1 MEIEMLS
8 RFWMLILGGGA
19 LAGAMCGTPVQPA
32 RAQFGIS
39 IGGFPVGI
47 HVGRGYRGR
56 YGRSGRQRQPKDD
69 AQAQNVEARSPKEDK
84 VAASKGAPSS
94 KDQMDVLRWKV
105 ASTAVTAAVGSTKDL
120 FEVGQTTSNEADRD
134 YTAKIAAIID
144 RFDEEQNKAKNN
156 EAGDISM
163 TAIEQ
168 SLEKAFKNAKLDVYG
183 RFAGESWASDR
194 MRKMILDLADAELS
208 RLFRGNTKGTAPMSA
223 LDALIQRAGESVYR
237 RIFETSELLA
247 ANRSAALLMQRLY
260 QTHGKL
266 VDKDK
271 EKGSKDGTAQKDD
284 DDDDVME
291 SADGIISRAALGVI
305 RPYETAMRRSD
316 NAYVYC
322 YRAQR
327 IVFDCLSEQI
337 VQTTSS
343 ETGRAEKSVI
353 EYKITEASEKICS
366 KWLLAQF
373 GKPTGD
379 LESQQPYP
387 LRAVWSN
394 GKLKDNPAMYN
405 NSLGT
410 F

>member
-8 RFWMLILGGGA
+8 RFSILILGGAA
-19 LAGAMCGTPVQPA
+19 LTAAMCVTPVQPA

-39 IGGFPVGI
+39 IGGFPMGI
-47 HVGRGYRGR
+47 HFGRGYRGGR
-56 YGRSGRQRQPKDD
+56 YGRRHRGPKDD
-69 AQAQNVEARSPKEDK
+69 SQAQNVEARAPKEDK
-84 VAASKGAPSS
+84 VSASKGAPNS
-94 KDQMDVLRWKV
+94 KQQMDALRYMV

-134 YTAKIAAIID
+134 YTAKIAVIID
-144 RFDEEQNKAKNN
+144 RFDEEQTKANNN

-163 TAIEQ
+163 SAIEQ
-168 SLEKAFKNAKLDVYG
+168 SLEKAFKNSKLDIYG
-183 RFAGESWASDR
+183 RFAGESWTSDR

-208 RLFRGNTKGTAPMSA
+208 RLFRGNTKGTVPMSA

-247 ANRSAALLMQRLY
+247 ANRSAALFMQRLY

-266 VDKDK
+266 VDTDK
-271 EKGSKDGTAQKDD
+271 KKDGAAVDD
-284 DDDDVME
+284 DGDDVME

-316 NAYVYC
+316 NAYVYR

-343 ETGRAEKSVI
+343 ETGRADKSVI
-353 EYKITEASEKICS
+353 EHKIAEASENICS

-379 LESQQPYP
+379 LEFQQPYP

>member
-1 MEIEMLS
+1 M
-8 RFWMLILGGGA
+8 GAAA
-19 LAGAMCGTPVQPA
+19 LAAAMCVTPVQPA

-39 IGGFPVGI
+39 IGGFPIGV
-47 HVGRGYRGR
+47 HFGRGYRGGR
-56 YGRSGRQRQPKDD
+56 YGRRHRGPKDD
-69 AQAQNVEARSPKEDK
+69 SQSQNVEARAPKEDK

-94 KDQMDVLRWKV
+94 KQQMDVLRVLV
-105 ASTAVTAAVGSTKDL
+105 ASTAVSSAVGSTKDL

-134 YTAKIAAIID
+134 YTAKIAAIIT
-144 RFDEEQNKAKNN
+144 RFNEEQENANNN

-183 RFAGESWASDR
+183 RFAGESWTSDR

-247 ANRSAALLMQRLY
+247 ANRSAALFMQRLY
-260 QTHGKL
+260 QTHGKM
-266 VDKDK
+266 VKDK
-271 EKGSKDGTAQKDD
+271 KERSKDGAAQKGEY

-316 NAYVYC
+316 NAYVYR

-353 EYKITEASEKICS
+353 EHKITAASNDICS

-373 GKPTGD
+373 GAPTGE
-379 LESQQPYP
+379 LQSQQPYP

>member
-1 MEIEMLS
+1 MRS
-8 RFWMLILGGGA
+8 RFWMLICGGA
-19 LAGAMCGTPVQPA
+19 ALAAALSVTPVQPA

-39 IGGFPVGI
+39 VGGFPIGI
-47 HVGRGYRGR
+47 HFGRGYRGGR
-56 YGRSGRQRQPKDD
+56 YGRSGRTRQPKDD
-69 AQAQNVEARSPKEDK
+69 SQSQNVEAPSPKEDK
-84 VAASKGAPSS
+84 VAASRGAPSS
-94 KDQMDVLRWKV
+94 AEQMNALRWKV
-105 ASTAVTAAVGSTKDL
+105 ASTAASAAVGSTKDL
-120 FEVGQTTSNEADRD
+120 FEVGQTSSNEADRD
-134 YTAKIAAIID
+134 YTAKIAAILD
-144 RFDEEQNKAKNN
+144 RFEDEQNKANNN
-156 EAGDISM
+156 EAGDVSM

-168 SLEKAFKNAKLDVYG
+168 SLEKAFKSSKLDVYG
-183 RFAGESWASDR
+183 RFAGESWTSDR

-208 RLFRGNTKGTAPMSA
+208 RLFRGNTKGTAPMSS

-247 ANRSAALLMQRLY
+247 ANRSAALFMQRLY

-266 VDKDK
+266 IDKDK
-271 EKGSKDGTAQKDD
+271 GSKNAAAVKDD
-284 DDDDVME
+284 EDDVME

-316 NAYVYC
+316 NAYVYR

-337 VQTTSS
+337 VSATSS

-353 EYKITEASEKICS
+353 EHKITEASEKICS
-366 KWLLAQF
+366 KWLVAQF
-373 GKPTGD
+373 GQPTGQ